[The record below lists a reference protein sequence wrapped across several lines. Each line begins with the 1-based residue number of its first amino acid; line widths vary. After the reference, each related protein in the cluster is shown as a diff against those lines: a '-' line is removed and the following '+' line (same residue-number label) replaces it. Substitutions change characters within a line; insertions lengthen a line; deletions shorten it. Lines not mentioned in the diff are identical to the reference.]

1 MRIRLQGIFPP
12 LTTPFDE
19 EGRLDLPALASNVER
34 YNETRLA
41 GYVALGSNGEAVH
54 LSTNERI
61 KVFQTVKRAAAPDKV
76 VVAGINELSTLAAVE
91 GTKYAHD
98 CGADAALVITPYF
111 YKGSMTQD
119 AFKRH
124 FLEVADRSPI
134 PVLIYNI
141 PQNTGVVIQPA
152 TIAELAAHE
161 NIIGTKDSSGD
172 MGALALTLRLSPNH
186 FSVLT
191 GNAGILYPALM
202 MGASGGILAMAC
214 LSPSSCLELYDAA
227 LAGQS
232 ERARSL
238 QNQIS
243 PISSLVTSGL
253 GVPGLKAALDLAGYS
268 GGRARAPMP
277 ALDPADVERIK
288 AAMRSSELFP

>member
-12 LTTPFDE
+12 LTTPFDD
-19 EGRLDLPALASNVER
+19 EGRLDLAALASNVAR

-61 KVFQTVKRAAAPDKV
+61 SVFQTVKRAAASDKV
-76 VVAGINELSTLAAVE
+76 IVAGINELSTLAAIE
-91 GTKYAHD
+91 GAKYAHD

-111 YKGSMTQD
+111 YKGQMTQEVL
-119 AFKRH
+119 KGH

-134 PVLIYNI
+134 PVLVYNI

-161 NIIGTKDSSGD
+161 NIVGTKDSSGD
-172 MGALALTLRLSPNH
+172 MGALASTMRLSPNN

-232 ERARSL
+232 EQARSL
-238 QNQIS
+238 QNRIS

-253 GVPGLKAALDLAGYS
+253 GVPGLKAALDLAGYA

-277 ALDPADVERIK
+277 AVRLADVEKIK
-288 AAMRSSELFP
+288 TAMRSSELFP